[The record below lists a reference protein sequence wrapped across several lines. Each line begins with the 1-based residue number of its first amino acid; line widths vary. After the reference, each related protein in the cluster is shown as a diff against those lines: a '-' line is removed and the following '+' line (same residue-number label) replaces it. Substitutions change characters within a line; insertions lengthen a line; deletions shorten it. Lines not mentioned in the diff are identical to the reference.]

1 MCPART
7 FFNLLAH
14 THLHTLTHTHTHTY
28 THTHTC
34 KLVPL
39 DEQCDPTGAAGGP
52 IEPWVYVT
60 PSLTV
65 CKQRRGCEKHHSGC
79 AHPSFAF
86 SGASGAVAM
95 STLVTCAVL
104 IILMLHLA

>member
-14 THLHTLTHTHTHTY
+14 THLHTHTHTHTH
-28 THTHTC
+28 

-39 DEQCDPTGAAGGP
+39 EEQCDPTGAAGGP

-65 CKQRRGCEKHHSGC
+65 CKQRRGCEKHRSGY
-79 AHPSFAF
+79 ALLSFAF

-95 STLVTCAVL
+95 ST
-104 IILMLHLA
+104 